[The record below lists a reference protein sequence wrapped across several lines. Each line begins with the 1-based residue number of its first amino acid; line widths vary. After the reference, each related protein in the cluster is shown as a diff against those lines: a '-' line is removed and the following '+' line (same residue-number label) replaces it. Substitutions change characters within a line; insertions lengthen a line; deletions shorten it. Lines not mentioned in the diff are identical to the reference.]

1 MTDDRPDVKV
11 SRYWVHVCETGRHAP
26 PHPGDTCDEIDQ
38 WIARRDKF
46 LEDFAARAF
55 ARFEQASRNAQLA
68 GTAFAAAI
76 ETPLEPWPDGN
87 PVRRALDI
95 LAPEL
100 AWQPNY
106 RP

>member
-11 SRYWVHVCETGRHAP
+11 SRYWVQVCETGRHAP
-26 PHPGDTCDEIDQ
+26 PHPGDTCEEIDQ
-38 WIARRDKF
+38 WIAVRDRY
-46 LEDFAARAF
+46 LEDLFARSF
-55 ARFEQASRNAQLA
+55 ARFEQASHNAQLA
-68 GTAFAAAI
+68 GTVFAAAI
-76 ETPLEPWPDGN
+76 DTPIEPWPDGN

-95 LAPEL
+95 LAPDL